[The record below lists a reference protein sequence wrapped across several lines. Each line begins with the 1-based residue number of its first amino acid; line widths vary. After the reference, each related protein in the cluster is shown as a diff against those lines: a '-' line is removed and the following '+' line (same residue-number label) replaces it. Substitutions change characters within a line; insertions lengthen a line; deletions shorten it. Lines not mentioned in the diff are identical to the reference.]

1 MRTAIKITHLLCPFF
16 TGLIIGGAIFKN
28 TATWVSGLIL
38 LFLDIIIGI
47 ALQYFLENPSYHD
60 DFNRLIIEEQNAI
73 MRDHLEQAEQDMSDE
88 DIEEDRFMKE
98 DYGEIANGRYILDKY
113 IMAKYT
119 KMFRQPFDQVVSTE
133 QFIIHDHE
141 CILYRFSPRYV
152 FGIGDFC
159 FMIEVK
165 GNNTRYFASEYS
177 FHCTYVLCEW
187 VFKNE
192 KEVAHINYGD
202 VVSRIEDL
210 LIHTE
215 IVKERLEEIL
225 DES

>member
-1 MRTAIKITHLLCPFF
+1 MRTAIKITHWLGPFF
-16 TGLIIGGAIFKN
+16 IGLIIGGAIFKN

-38 LFLDIIIGI
+38 LSLDIIIGI
-47 ALQYFLENPSYHD
+47 TLQYFLDKPSYHD
-60 DFNRLIIEEQNAI
+60 DFNKFIIEERNAI
-73 MRDHLEQAEQDMSDE
+73 MRDNLEQAKQDMGDE
-88 DIEEDRFMKE
+88 GIEGDRLMKE
-98 DYGEIANGRYILDKY
+98 DYGEIANGSYILDKN

-119 KMFRQPFDQVVSTE
+119 KMFRQPFNQVVSTE
-133 QFIIHDHE
+133 KFIIHDYE

-152 FGIGDFC
+152 LGIGDFC

-165 GNNTRYFASEYS
+165 GNTTRYFASEYS
-177 FHCTYVLCEW
+177 FNRTYVLCEW

-215 IVKERLEEIL
+215 IVKERLEKIL